1 MAKSKRLYDLLAP
14 CREEEEVK
22 AAFAN
27 YFQIAYRTRYRID
40 LITPQVLFEFK
51 LEQNF
56 SRSSVRARAIA
67 QTLD

>member
-40 LITPQVLFEFK
+40 LITPQVLFEF
-51 LEQNF
+51 
-56 SRSSVRARAIA
+56 
-67 QTLD
+67 